1 MRRTVQEGKNH
12 LQKAGC
18 MTDKTL
24 FAIAKAD
31 LKTAK
36 SLVNSSDKYQKHQAA
51 FMVQQSIEKTLK
63 YAISLT
69 TGGQPWGHDISKL
82 ILIAEQN
89 GVYVPKE
96 ISDNASV
103 YTSWEV
109 VSRYYPT
116 SVIRRDA
123 IAKAIRI
130 TGAWQKDLSLFNK

>member
-1 MRRTVQEGKNH
+1 
-12 LQKAGC
+12 

-63 YAISLT
+63 YAISLS

-82 ILIAEQN
+82 ILVAEQN
-89 GVYVPKE
+89 GVSVPNE
-96 ISDNASV
+96 IIENASV

-116 SVIRRDA
+116 SIIRRDA
-123 IAKAIRI
+123 IAKAIRV
-130 TGAWQKDLSLFNK
+130 TDSWHKSLSNTIFNK